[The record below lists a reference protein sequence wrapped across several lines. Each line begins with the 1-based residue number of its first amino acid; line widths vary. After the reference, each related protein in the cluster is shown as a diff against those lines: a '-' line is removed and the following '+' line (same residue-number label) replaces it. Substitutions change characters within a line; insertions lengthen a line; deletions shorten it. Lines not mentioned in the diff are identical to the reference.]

1 MCFSGVFRK
10 IAHEDCE
17 SIHAVA
23 PSIEKKSVSSL
34 PEGASLFQPTS
45 RIWLCF
51 CRVEKPE
58 APSTK
63 GNRLYQALREG
74 LTSPHVKQS
83 ACRYC

>member
-34 PEGASLFQPTS
+34 PEGAARIQPTQ

-51 CRVEKPE
+51 VGWKSRRRLPPRVIVFIRPF
-58 APSTK
+58 
-63 GNRLYQALREG
+63 
-74 LTSPHVKQS
+74 VKV
-83 ACRYC
+83 